1 MNFINSSR
9 RISGLAVPLLALR
22 GSPESA
28 CGEYPD
34 LAVLGALA
42 RQWGL
47 SLIQL
52 LPLNDTGTGTSPY
65 SALSACALHPI
76 HISLKEAGTSM
87 QRLGRPLDPALVD
100 ALVKADRDI
109 GVQWGGRERV
119 AYLEV
124 LDAKIKALRAVW
136 DAEKNAGGGS
146 AERPCIALAEAYA
159 ERESW
164 AKPYACFIALKHS
177 FGGAPWWDWP
187 RMRDPGPEDIE
198 GLWNDASIGEEAR
211 FWLWLQVLAEEQL
224 GRAART
230 VTGYGI
236 DIMGDIPILL
246 AKDSADVWYRRQIF
260 NLDRQAGAPPDM
272 YSPRGQNWG
281 FPLYDWDALE
291 REEYAFWKERLFV
304 AERYYT
310 AYRLD
315 HVLGF
320 FRIWSISAHEHDAFL
335 GAYVPAERILRSQ
348 LEADG
353 FSPDRI
359 TWITRPHVPQARI
372 EEAERRLVDAAL
384 AEGGPALAE
393 CCGQELAGLRARLF
407 KRIGNEALFLF
418 DPGIRGTADIY
429 AAVWD
434 AARRCGN
441 ADAAFAGY
449 ASALG
454 EWWADRMLYEA
465 EPDHFVFQWVF
476 RETTAWHSLSA
487 EEQAY
492 FEKTHSRMDAMSM
505 ETWELQGRKILGML
519 KSITGMQPFAEDLG
533 AVPPCVP
540 KVLKE
545 MAIPGLSVVRWERYW
560 ERPGSPHVP
569 LDAYRP
575 YSVVCTSVHDS
586 TSLRQW
592 WEEEADRSALWSLF
606 GTMAERDPLLASL
619 LASCPMEA
627 PASLGP
633 QGAAVFVRAAALAS
647 SITAVF
653 PVQDILACH
662 ETFRA
667 ADPRQERINVPGTQ
681 SETNWTYRMPVDLP
695 ALAGDK
701 AFAGFISRILDRE
714 SR

>member
-1 MNFINSSR
+1 MNVINASR
-9 RISGLAVPLLALR
+9 KISGLAVPLLALR

-34 LAVLGALA
+34 LAVLGAVA

-76 HISLKEAGTSM
+76 HISLKQAADSM
-87 QRLGRPLDPALVD
+87 QRLGRPLEPAFADML
-100 ALVKADRDI
+100 AKADREI
-109 GVQWGGRERV
+109 GGQWGSRERV
-119 AYLEV
+119 AYREV
-124 LDAKIKALRAVW
+124 LEAKISALRAVW
-136 DAEKNAGGGS
+136 DAEKNACAS
-146 AERPCIALAEAYA
+146 TAERPCVVLAEAFA

-164 AKPYACFIALKHS
+164 ARPYACFIALKRS
-177 FGGAPWWDWP
+177 FGGAPWWEWP

-230 VTGYGI
+230 VTGCGI

-272 YSPRGQNWG
+272 YAPKGQNWG
-281 FPLYDWDALE
+281 FPLYDWDALQ
-291 REEYAFWKERLFV
+291 REGYAFWKERLSIADRF
-304 AERYYT
+304 YT

-320 FRIWSISAHEHDAFL
+320 FRIWSISVYEEDAFL
-335 GAYVPAERILRSQ
+335 GAYVPAERLLRSQ

-353 FSPDRI
+353 FSPERI
-359 TWITRPHVPQARI
+359 TWITKPHVPLSRI
-372 EEAERRLVDAAL
+372 EEAERRLVEEAL
-384 AEGGPALAE
+384 AAGGPALAE
-393 CCGQELAGLRARLF
+393 CCRQELAGLRARLL

-429 AAVWD
+429 AAVRD
-434 AARRCGN
+434 AARRCGETG
-441 ADAAFAGY
+441 AAFSRY
-449 ASALG
+449 AETLE
-454 EWWADRMLYEA
+454 EWWFDRMLYEA
-465 EPDHFVFQWVF
+465 EPGCFVFQWMF
-476 RETTAWHSLSA
+476 REATAWRSLCA
-487 EEQAY
+487 EEKAY
-492 FEKTHSRMDAMSM
+492 FEQARVRMETRSI

-519 KSITGMQPFAEDLG
+519 KSATGMQPFAEDLG

-540 KVLKE
+540 EVLKK

-560 ERPGSPHVP
+560 DRPGSPYVAF
-569 LDAYRP
+569 DAYRRN
-575 YSVVCTSVHDS
+575 SLVCTSVHDS
-586 TSLRQW
+586 TCLRQW
-592 WEEEADRSALWSLF
+592 WEEEADRPALWNLF
-606 GTMAERDPLLASL
+606 GSMAGRDPLLASL
-619 LASCPMEA
+619 LASCPDEA

-633 QGAAVFVRAAALAS
+633 KEAAVFLRATALAS
-647 SITAVF
+647 SMTAVF

-681 SETNWTYRMPVDLP
+681 FDTNWTYRMPVDLP
-695 ALAGDK
+695 ALAGDTV
-701 AFAGFISRILDRE
+701 FAGFISRILDRE